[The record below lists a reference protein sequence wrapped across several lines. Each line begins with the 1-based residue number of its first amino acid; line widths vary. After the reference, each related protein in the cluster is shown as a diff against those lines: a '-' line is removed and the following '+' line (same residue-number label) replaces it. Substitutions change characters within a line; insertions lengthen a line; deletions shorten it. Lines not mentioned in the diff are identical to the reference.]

1 VVDDDQDDE
10 EEEDD
15 EDIEGGSE
23 QGELHNLIAYGIKSR
38 SSECVTDLGTIKFV
52 KFAYYG

>member
-1 VVDDDQDDE
+1 MVDDDQDDE